1 MKVRILHYLLPLAA
15 LAASP
20 LVGCGSSDPSSTS
33 GTGAGGSDGTGAGNT
48 GPGGTGGGGSSGGTG
63 GTDTGG
69 GGSGGVGGEDSTVK
83 EQPDYA
89 LAFPQ
94 DRVPRIDITITPE
107 RWQEMVDDITSM
119 IGEFGAQGP
128 GGFVPPQE
136 WVDACDGLAAGD
148 ACTVDLFGSPAE
160 GTCGELPGGLT
171 CQPKPPDPGDFVPPQ
186 DWIDACNDLAASDP
200 CTIDIFGTE
209 TPGTCTEHEVGL
221 ACMPAGPGPGGD
233 PGLISSVDLI
243 PRSPVYVECDVATE
257 DRKWQHVGVRFRG
270 NASLLLPW
278 GAGNWK
284 LPLRLNFDR
293 FEDTYPETNDQ
304 RFYGFDGLAFTSS
317 YLDPSL
323 LREKLGTDIFAK
335 AGIPA
340 PATAFYRVFIDHGEG
355 PIYFGLYTGIE
366 VPSDDSFLD
375 KHFGGHKGNVYKPD
389 GTGARWETW
398 DPDTLVKENNEEE
411 ADFSDVRALFD
422 ALHADRTDAAAW
434 RAGLEARLDVD
445 GFLHWLALNTVIED
459 WDVYGRLPHNYYL
472 YSDPSKNGQITW
484 IPWDHTFAF
493 TDTETPGSTP
503 MAALPLSMDEVSEQ
517 WPLIRYLLD
526 DPVYLEVYRDYVAQA
541 AAEEYEPAAT
551 EAWFQAAHDLIAPY
565 VVGPEGEIEGH
576 THLASPA
583 DFDAGLAALIAHA
596 KGRPADVAEYLG
608 Q

>member
-1 MKVRILHYLLPLAA
+1 MRLRDLRYVLPFAVLTAAPLL
-15 LAASP
+15 
-20 LVGCGSSDPSSTS
+20 GCGGNESNPAGT
-33 GTGAGGSDGTGAGNT
+33 GTGASGGTS
-48 GPGGTGGGGSSGGTG
+48 GGTGGGGSDGGGTG
-63 GTDTGG
+63 GTGG
-69 GGSGGVGGEDSTVK
+69 GDDKPE
-83 EQPDYA
+83 EQPDYEN
-89 LAFPQ
+89 AFPQ

-107 RWQEMVDDITSM
+107 KWQEMVDDLTSM

-136 WVDACDGLAAGD
+136 WVDACNGLAAGD
-148 ACTVDLFGSPAE
+148 DCTVDLFGSPAE

-171 CQPKPPDPGDFVPPQ
+171 CQPRPPDPGEFEPPQ

-200 CTIDIFGTE
+200 CTVDLFGTE
-209 TPGTCTEHEVGL
+209 TQGTCTEQEAGL
-221 ACMPAGPGPGGD
+221 ACMPNGPGGVGGD

-257 DRKWQHVGVRFRG
+257 DRKWQHVGIRFRG

-293 FEDTYPETNDQ
+293 FEDTYPETKNQ

-340 PATAFYRVFIDHGEG
+340 PAAAFYRVFIDHGEG
-355 PIYFGLYTGIE
+355 PVYFGLYTGIE

-375 KHFGGHKGNVYKPD
+375 THFGGHKGNVYKPD

-411 ADFSDVRALFD
+411 ADFSDARALFD
-422 ALHADRTDAAAW
+422 ALHANRTDAAAW

-472 YSDPSKNGQITW
+472 YSDPNKNGQFTW

-493 TDTETPGSTP
+493 IDSEAGGVTP
-503 MAALPLSMDEVSEQ
+503 MPALPLSMEGVDEK

-541 AAEEYEPAAT
+541 AQEEYEPAAAET
-551 EAWFQAAHDLIAPY
+551 WFQAAHDLIAPY
-565 VVGPEGEIEGH
+565 VVGAEGEIEGH
-576 THLASPA
+576 THLASPE
-583 DFDAGLAALIAHA
+583 DFDRGLEALIAHA
-596 KGRPADVAEYLG
+596 KGRAADVAAYLG